1 MRKGTIVPALFLILL
16 GAYLV
21 LKELGTPIPG
31 WEALWPVFPLAGGLA
46 SLGNYVFGKQ
56 RDPDQVFFGVAAA
69 LVGLAFFFITLGP
82 LEYEDLRTWWPVF
95 VLIGSVAFM
104 AQWIAARFH
113 NPTEWYGEEGGH
125 NGHGQGAHN
134 GIDHPA
140 ARDSR
145 RRGEVREEIDMPGAQ
160 TLAQHVKGDPKQ
172 RQDADEGGG
181 GRPNTDDEVQGFAPS
196 GWTKFHKPILQAR
209 YIRLNNIWATTCTK

>member
-104 AQWIAARFH
+104 AQWIAARFRDWGALFMAFV
-113 NPTEWYGEEGGH
+113 TFVVGGASLAITLQLL
-125 NGHGQGAHN
+125 GPEPRALLPRLWPVLLILGGAMLFLR
-134 GIDHPA
+134 GLFG
-140 ARDSR
+140 R
-145 RRGEVREEIDMPGAQ
+145 RS
-160 TLAQHVKGDPKQ
+160 K
-172 RQDADEGGG
+172 
-181 GRPNTDDEVQGFAPS
+181 
-196 GWTKFHKPILQAR
+196 
-209 YIRLNNIWATTCTK
+209 